1 MQRSKKRTN
10 RKPKSSRSKIYKQP
24 NSSIFNINVEAIM
37 TIRIQNLGNTVGCN
51 ENSNLVYRNV
61 SDMLTSSATFSEMSS
76 RFSMYRINALKI
88 ECRSIH
94 EPVSTNIPEYIIF
107 GLGFFP
113 ASTSTSIG
121 SNQVMNYDKSLI
133 MSTNQTLM
141 SRKQTF
147 YNNYFEG
154 TGSGG
159 YGTWNSSGSVSSLVG
174 SIQLGNYSPS
184 TTASSTFTLAIAR
197 IIFNVTFKEKQL
209 TA

>member
-10 RKPKSSRSKIYKQP
+10 RKSKASRTRIYKQP
-24 NSSIFNINVEAIM
+24 NSSIFNVNVESIM
-37 TIRIQNLGNTVGCN
+37 TLRIQNLGTAIGCQ
-51 ENSNLVYRNV
+51 ENSNLTYRNV
-61 SDMLTSSATFSEMSS
+61 ADMLTSSATFSEMSS
-76 RFSMYRINALKI
+76 RFSMYRLNGVKI

-94 EPVSTNIPEYIIF
+94 EPTTANIPEYIIF

-113 ASTSTSIG
+113 ASTSTAIG

-174 SIQLGNYSPS
+174 SIQLGNYGSA
-184 TTASSTFTLAIAR
+184 TTASSTFSLAIAR
-197 IIFNVTFKEKQL
+197 IIYNVTFKEKQL